1 MELSVLLLNVGPSNF
16 RKVSDMCLKTV
27 RNLSVA
33 KKPVSKLSEMSYLSD
48 FTLLHNTVC
57 TILRKLE
64 GVIIGMVMRRFLSHL
79 HPFRMNCMMLRKT
92 APLSDS
98 LYFRHPRRGRRR
110 RGRNAPGVVTDC
122 WRHFLRRTG
131 RFFQLA
137 RRGVVFRPLET

>member
-1 MELSVLLLNVGPSNF
+1 MKLSVLLLNVGPSNF
-16 RKVSDMCLKTV
+16 RNVSDMCLKTV

-98 LYFRHPRRGRRR
+98 LHFRHPRRGRRR